1 MESTVLS
8 PLDQVAVRG
17 YTNIIWFFAGSNHA
31 AMFETLRKGL
41 AQTVSEIP
49 YLTSEVVPTDTI
61 NQKGQLELRST
72 GRTLV
77 LGTKDMT
84 MKPGLEY
91 EALRNS
97 HFPLSALHH
106 GDFMPVTRAADYPNL
121 IAVPAVALQ
130 ANLLSGGLAIA
141 VPSHHALCDAGL
153 W

>member
-1 MESTVLS
+1 MLS
-8 PLDQVAVRG
+8 PLDQVAIRG
-17 YTNIIWFFAGSNHA
+17 YTNIIWFFAASNHA
-31 AMFETLRKGL
+31 AMLETLRKGL

-72 GRTLV
+72 GRTLL

-97 HFPLSALHH
+97 NFPPSALHH
-106 GDFMPVTRAADYPNL
+106 GDFMPVTRAADYPDST
-121 IAVPAVALQ
+121 AMPAVTLQ
-130 ANLLSGGLAIA
+130 ANLLSGGLALA
-141 VPSHHALCDAGL
+141 VSFHHALRGAGL